1 MNDASNFPENEQSE
15 AENTSTQ
22 AAAENTAAQGRVC
35 PQCGAALEPGA
46 SFCTSCGAKIDGS
59 EDVTYHIVRPEA
71 ERSYEDANFHPS
83 DDAGSTPPRY
93 YTPNDDAW
101 AEKPKHKRRPRKPR
115 TARTPEQKRLITR
128 IACLSLVCALL
139 GGLGGGAIAGLITR
153 SGRTGSSSAAS
164 SGGTLVTQPVSSD
177 PSSASAIYSQACKQV
192 VAITT
197 EVTYTNYF
205 GQTSSQASCGSG
217 FFITDDGYVLT
228 NYHVISTAHQYGY
241 AVSVLTYD
249 GTTYQATIV
258 GVDEDNDIALL
269 KVDATGVT
277 PVTFGDSDSMTVG
290 DTVYAVGNPLGELEF
305 TMTSGMISALDRTIT
320 TSDGTDNGI
329 NMFQIDAAVNAGNS
343 GGPVYNTSG
352 QVIGIVT
359 AKYSSSGVEGLGFAI
374 PVNDAVA
381 IANDLMKN
389 GTVTDRAQLGIT
401 LQTIPDSAAQYYNM
415 PSGAYVNAVNSGSCA
430 EKAGLKDGDIIT
442 AIDDTAVSSGDALR
456 SALRGY
462 SAGESATLTVSR
474 NGETLTL
481 TVTFDRASDS
491 TK

>member
-1 MNDASNFPENEQSE
+1 M
-15 AENTSTQ
+15 
-22 AAAENTAAQGRVC
+22 C

-101 AEKPKHKRRPRKPR
+101 AEKPKHKHRPRKPR

-128 IACLSLVCALL
+128 IACLCLVCALL

-153 SGRTGSSSAAS
+153 SGKTGSSSAS
-164 SGGTLVTQPVSSD
+164 NSGGTLVTQPVSSD
-177 PSSASAIYSQACKQV
+177 PSSAAAIYNQACKQV

-320 TSDGTDNGI
+320 TSDG
-329 NMFQIDAAVNAGNS
+329 
-343 GGPVYNTSG
+343 
-352 QVIGIVT
+352 IGIVT

-415 PSGAYVNAVNSGSCA
+415 PKGAYVNAVNSGSCA
-430 EKAGLKDGDIIT
+430 EKAGLKAGDIIT

-474 NGETLTL
+474 SGETLKL

>member
-1 MNDASNFPENEQSE
+1 M
-15 AENTSTQ
+15 
-22 AAAENTAAQGRVC
+22 
-35 PQCGAALEPGA
+35 
-46 SFCTSCGAKIDGS
+46 
-59 EDVTYHIVRPEA
+59 
-71 ERSYEDANFHPS
+71 
-83 DDAGSTPPRY
+83 
-93 YTPNDDAW
+93 
-101 AEKPKHKRRPRKPR
+101 
-115 TARTPEQKRLITR
+115 RTPEQKRLITR
-128 IACLSLVCALL
+128 IACLCLVCALL

-153 SGRTGSSSAAS
+153 SGRTGSSSAS
-164 SGGTLVTQPVSSD
+164 NSGGTLVTQPVSSD
-177 PSSASAIYSQACKQV
+177 PSSASAIYSQACEQV

-217 FFITDDGYVLT
+217 FFITEDGYVLT

-241 AVSVLTYD
+241 GVSVLTYD

-269 KVDATGVT
+269 KVDASGVT

-430 EKAGLKDGDIIT
+430 EKAGLKAGDIIT

-462 SAGESATLTVSR
+462 SAGESAVLTVSR
-474 NGETLTL
+474 NGETLKL